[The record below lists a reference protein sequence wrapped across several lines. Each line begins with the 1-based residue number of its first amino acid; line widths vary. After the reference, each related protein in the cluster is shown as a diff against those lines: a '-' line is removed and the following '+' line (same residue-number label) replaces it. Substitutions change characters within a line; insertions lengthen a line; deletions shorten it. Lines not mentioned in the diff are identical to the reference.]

1 MSNQEVATVGNSAL
15 VPMSD
20 KYADEIAAL
29 KKAVEAPSAQ
39 RIKIN
44 KKGIYVMPDE
54 SEIGEEFRCV
64 VLDFIPSQAWWEE
77 RFDSKN
83 PAPPDC
89 AAISRDVTA
98 FVPFNN
104 APKRQSDTCDS
115 CPQFKWGSDPIG
127 GKGKACKSSRVLA
140 VLPVDDPDGEIHLV
154 TVSATGIKPWDTYI
168 SSLADNYNLPPYAVI
183 TTLKVAEAGNGHRV
197 DVNVKDATMNELA
210 DAYNSRRLD
219 ASKILERDPD
229 FGTREVGAE

>member
-1 MSNQEVATVGNSAL
+1 MSNQEVAVVGNSAL

-29 KKAVEAPSAQ
+29 KKAVEAPNAQ

-44 KKGIYVMPDE
+44 KKGVYEMPDG
-54 SEIGEEFRCV
+54 SEIGEEFRCIV
-64 VLDFIPSQAWWEE
+64 IDFIPSQAWWEK
-77 RFDSKN
+77 RFDPKN

-89 AAISRDVTA
+89 AAISRDVSA

-104 APKRQSDTCDS
+104 APMRQCETCND
-115 CPQFKWGSDPIG
+115 CEQFKWASDPVG

-140 VLPVDDPDGEIHLV
+140 VLPVDDADADFHLI
-154 TVSATGIKPWDTYI
+154 TVSATGIGPWDGYI
-168 SSLADNYNLPPYAVI
+168 SKLADDYNLPPYAVI
-183 TTLKVAEAGNGHRV
+183 TTLKVAEAGASYRV

-210 DAYNSRRLD
+210 EAFQSRRKD
-219 ASKILERDPD
+219 AAKILERAPD
-229 FGTREVGAE
+229 FGTRDVGAE